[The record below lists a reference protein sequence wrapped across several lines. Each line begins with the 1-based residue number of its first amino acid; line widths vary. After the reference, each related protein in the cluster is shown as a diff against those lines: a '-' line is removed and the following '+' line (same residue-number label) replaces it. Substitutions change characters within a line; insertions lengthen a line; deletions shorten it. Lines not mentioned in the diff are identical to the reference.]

1 MLLRLAA
8 AAVLLVGANP
18 VLADAS
24 DVQRSDRWRLTAG
37 CSTPF
42 GRQTGLVADV
52 IREQRRALGDMAS
65 IAEIGVRH
73 DFGRGA
79 RISFGAGA
87 GTGSP
92 NAPRW
97 RVVAGFEQDF

>member
-8 AAVLLVGANP
+8 VAVLLVGANP
-18 VLADAS
+18 AVADAS
-24 DVQRSDRWRLTAG
+24 GDGKAARWQVSGG
-37 CSTPF
+37 CGTLF
-42 GRQTGLVADV
+42 GRQAGLVADV
-52 IREQRRALGDMAS
+52 IREQRRALRDMAS

-79 RISFGAGA
+79 RISFGAGT

-97 RVVAGFEQDF
+97 RVVAGFE